1 MNEEKMRKA
10 IPAMLIFSG
19 LVLVNFCFACYG
31 FASYLL
37 SKGKI
42 EHMITGVVI
51 WIIFTLGVYLIS
63 FYNIVKE
70 LAEEA

>member
-1 MNEEKMRKA
+1 MDEEKMGKA

-42 EHMITGVVI
+42 EHMITGVII